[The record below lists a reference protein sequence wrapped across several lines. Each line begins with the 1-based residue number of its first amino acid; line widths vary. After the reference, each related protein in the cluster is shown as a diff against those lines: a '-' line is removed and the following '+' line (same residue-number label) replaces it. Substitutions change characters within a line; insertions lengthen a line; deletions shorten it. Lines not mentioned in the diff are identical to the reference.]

1 MVVHNIDTCNSDK
14 IIMRIDHTDAT
25 FIVVGKLILYPLILL
40 GIVDFLIQLLTNW
53 EFRLIHKILFALFG
67 EVQ

>member
-1 MVVHNIDTCNSDK
+1 
-14 IIMRIDHTDAT
+14 MRIDHTDAT